1 MRTIFTIAFLI
12 SLLGLTGC
20 TRFTSSGIP
29 ATLDSDTPI
38 LKAGHAQGIRLTLG
52 SNGESAHFTSFETER
67 RFYATVTSGTGGQL
81 MAAYRQEVERIITGT
96 GAQIYETGITG
107 TTNDVH
113 DFSYGYTWRGTDGI
127 VRAFSFTGT
136 NSQVQVVIVCYEHT
150 K

>member
-1 MRTIFTIAFLI
+1 
-12 SLLGLTGC
+12 
-20 TRFTSSGIP
+20 
-29 ATLDSDTPI
+29 
-38 LKAGHAQGIRLTLG
+38 
-52 SNGESAHFTSFETER
+52 
-67 RFYATVTSGTGGQL
+67 